1 MACIRPPSSYELA
14 MPTKQRVR
22 TNEERRPALAAQQP
36 AGRGQE
42 YAVGLLQ
49 PRPGDLAAQNGQ
61 LVPEH
66 HDLKLLEPTRAK
78 AQPRDRKRATEQQIH
93 KRDQQEAP
101 STRWRT
107 GSTTLWPDLV
117 QPSPEAGRDGF
128 TYPTRWRPCRRRR
141 RGRPSPSRSRVAH
154 RAELGSRV

>member
-49 PRPGDLAAQNGQ
+49 PRPGDLAAQVALAGG
-61 LVPEH
+61 
-66 HDLKLLEPTRAK
+66 DLLIEGV
-78 AQPRDRKRATEQQIH
+78 
-93 KRDQQEAP
+93 DQ
-101 STRWRT
+101 
-107 GSTTLWPDLV
+107 G
-117 QPSPEAGRDGF
+117 EAGR
-128 TYPTRWRPCRRRR
+128 RRRPP
-141 RGRPSPSRSRVAH
+141 GLGQGQPLEQPPAADAEEVAA
-154 RAELGSRV
+154 RAGDAVGDQDRMDAVL